1 MTDAEHDVLRDA
13 SGLYVLGTLEDA
25 ERAEFETH
33 LTSCDACLA
42 EVRSLR
48 GVSDALPFAATQ
60 VDPPASLRA
69 RILAAAGAP
78 TVAGVPTASA
88 APHAQTV
95 VPFAPKPK
103 PAVSNATLTEQRAP
117 HSRAFWVGWMSAA
130 AMLLVA
136 AGAGIYA
143 ANLKLQLEDVE
154 LRLVDA
160 VMKLQASEMQVAN
173 ASAEMTAVRTNLALL
188 SAPDVQD
195 LQLLGKAPAAE
206 ATGRAF
212 ISRRRGLLFAAS
224 NLPQL
229 PGDRTYQLWFLTRG
243 APVSAGIVKPDPQG
257 NVTAAFDPLPDAPV
271 PTGFAVSVEPDG
283 GVPAPTG
290 AIYLVTQ

>member
-1 MTDAEHDVLRDA
+1 MTDAEHDVLREA
-13 SGLYVLGTLEDA
+13 SGLYILGTLEDG
-25 ERAEFETH
+25 ERAGFETH
-33 LTSCDACLA
+33 LSTCEECVA

-48 GVSDALPFAATQ
+48 SVADALPFAVMQ

-69 RILAAAGAP
+69 RILAAAGAAP
-78 TVAGVPTASA
+78 SASSVSS
-88 APHAQTV
+88 AQTL

-103 PAVSNATLTEQRAP
+103 PAASNATLSEQRTP
-117 HSRAFWVGWMSAA
+117 HSTAFWAGWISAA
-130 AMLLVA
+130 AMLVVA

-143 ANLKLQLEDVE
+143 SNLKLQLDDVE

-160 VMKLQASEMQVAN
+160 VMKLQASEMQVAR
-173 ASAEMTAVRTNLALL
+173 ASAEVTAVRTNLALL

-195 LQLLGKAPAAE
+195 LKLSGKAPAAD

-212 ISRRRGLLFAAS
+212 ISRTRGLLFAAS

-257 NVTAAFDPLPDAPV
+257 NVTAAFDALPNAPV
-271 PTGFAVSVEPDG
+271 PTGFAVSVEPEG

>member
-1 MTDAEHDVLRDA
+1 MTDAEHDMLRDA
-13 SGLYVLGTLEDA
+13 SGLYVLGTLDDD
-25 ERAEFETH
+25 ERAGFEAH
-33 LTSCDACLA
+33 LASCDTCSA
-42 EVRSLR
+42 EVRLLR
-48 GVSDALPFAATQ
+48 SVSDALPFAATQ
-60 VDPPASLRA
+60 VDPPAALRA

-78 TVAGVPTASA
+78 SASTASS
-88 APHAQTV
+88 AQTV

-103 PAVSNATLTEQRAP
+103 PAASNATLTEQRAP
-117 HSRAFWVGWMSAA
+117 HSRAFWAGWIAAA

-136 AGAGIYA
+136 SGAGIYA
-143 ANLKLQLEDVE
+143 SNLKLQLEDVE

-160 VMKLQASEMQVAN
+160 VMKLQASQMQVAS
-173 ASAEMTAVRTNLALL
+173 ASAEVTAVRTNLALL

-195 LQLLGKAPAAE
+195 LKLSGKAPAAD

-212 ISRRRGLLFAAS
+212 ISRTRGLLFAAS

-257 NVTAAFDPLPDAPV
+257 NVTAAFDVLPDAPV
-271 PTGFAVSVEPDG
+271 PTGFAVSVEPEG

>member
-1 MTDAEHDVLRDA
+1 MTDAEHDVLREA
-13 SGLYVLGTLEDA
+13 SGLYVLDMLDDD
-25 ERAEFETH
+25 ERAAFEAH
-33 LTSCDACLA
+33 LISCETCAA

-48 GVSDALPFAATQ
+48 SVSEALPYAATQ
-60 VDPPASLRA
+60 VDPPASLRV

-78 TVAGVPTASA
+78 EATAPST
-88 APHAQTV
+88 AQTV

-103 PAVSNATLTEQRAP
+103 PSTSNATVSEERVP
-117 HSRAFWVGWMSAA
+117 HSRAFWAGWLSAA

-136 AGAGIYA
+136 SGAGIYA
-143 ANLKLQLEDVE
+143 ANLKLQLDDVE

-173 ASAEMTAVRTNLALL
+173 ASAEVTAVRTNLALL

-195 LQLLGKAPAAE
+195 LKLSGKAPAAD

-212 ISRRRGLLFAAS
+212 VSRTRGLLFAAS

-257 NVTAAFDPLPDAPV
+257 NITAAFDALPDAPV
-271 PTGFAVSVEPDG
+271 PTGFAVSVEPEG

>member
-1 MTDAEHDVLRDA
+1 MTDAEHDILRDA

-25 ERAEFETH
+25 ERAEFEAH
-33 LTSCDACLA
+33 LTSCDTCSA
-42 EVRSLR
+42 EVRSL
-48 GVSDALPFAATQ
+48 GSVSDALPFAATQ

-78 TVAGVPTASA
+78 GASTASTA
-88 APHAQTV
+88 AQTV

-103 PAVSNATLTEQRAP
+103 SAASNATLTEQRAP
-117 HSRAFWVGWMSAA
+117 HSRAFWAGWIAAA

-136 AGAGIYA
+136 SGAGIYA
-143 ANLKLQLEDVE
+143 SNLKLQLEDVE

-160 VMKLQASEMQVAN
+160 VMKLQASQMQVAN
-173 ASAEMTAVRTNLALL
+173 ASAEVTAVRTNLALL

-195 LQLLGKAPAAE
+195 LKLSGKAPAAN

-212 ISRRRGLLFAAS
+212 ISRTRGLLFAAS

-257 NVTAAFDPLPDAPV
+257 NVTAAFDAVPDAPV

>member
-1 MTDAEHDVLRDA
+1 MTDAEHDVLREA
-13 SGLYVLGTLEDA
+13 SGLYVLGTLEDD
-25 ERAEFETH
+25 ERAGFEAH
-33 LTSCDACLA
+33 LTSCETCAA

-48 GVSDALPFAATQ
+48 SVSDALPFAATQ

-78 TVAGVPTASA
+78 GASSA
-88 APHAQTV
+88 ASAQTV

-103 PAVSNATLTEQRAP
+103 PAVSNATPTEQREP
-117 HSRAFWVGWMSAA
+117 HSGAFWAGWISAA

-143 ANLKLQLEDVE
+143 SNLKLQLDDVE

-160 VMKLQASEMQVAN
+160 VMKLQASEMQLAN
-173 ASAEMTAVRTNLALL
+173 ASAAVTAVRTNLALL

-195 LQLLGKAPAAE
+195 LKLSGKAPAVD

-212 ISRRRGLLFAAS
+212 ISRTRGLLFAAS

-257 NVTAAFDPLPDAPV
+257 NITAAFDALPDAPV
-271 PTGFAVSVEPDG
+271 PTGFAVSVEPEG

>member
-1 MTDAEHDVLRDA
+1 MTDAEHDVLREA

-25 ERAEFETH
+25 ERAGFEAH
-33 LTSCDACLA
+33 LTSCDTCSA

-48 GVSDALPFAATQ
+48 GVSDALPYAATQ

-69 RILAAAGAP
+69 RILAAAGA
-78 TVAGVPTASA
+78 AGASSTSS
-88 APHAQTV
+88 AQTV

-103 PAVSNATLTEQRAP
+103 PAVSNATLAEQRAP
-117 HSRAFWVGWMSAA
+117 HSRAFWVGWISAA

-136 AGAGIYA
+136 SGTGIYA
-143 ANLKLQLEDVE
+143 ANLRLQLEDVE

-160 VMKLQASEMQVAN
+160 VMKLQASELRVAS
-173 ASAEMTAVRTNLALL
+173 ASAEVTAVRTNLALL

-195 LQLLGKAPAAE
+195 LKLSGKAPAAD

-212 ISRRRGLLFAAS
+212 ISRTRGLLFAAS

-257 NVTAAFDPLPDAPV
+257 NITAAFDALPDAPV

>member
-1 MTDAEHDVLRDA
+1 MSDAEHDVIREA
-13 SGLYVLGTLEDA
+13 SGLYVLGTLEA
-25 ERAEFETH
+25 SERAAFEAH
-33 LTSCDACLA
+33 LATCEACGA

-48 GVSDALPFAATQ
+48 SVADALPFGAVQ
-60 VDPPASLRA
+60 VDPPAALRA
-69 RILAAAGAP
+69 RILAAVGAP
-78 TVAGVPTASA
+78 GASPA
-88 APHAQTV
+88 SSAQTV

-103 PAVSNATLTEQRAP
+103 PVISNMTETERREP
-117 HSRAFWVGWMSAA
+117 HSRAFWAGWISAA
-130 AMLLVA
+130 AMLIVA

-143 ANLKLQLEDVE
+143 ANLKLQLNDVE

-173 ASAEMTAVRTNLALL
+173 ASAEVTAVRTNLALL

-195 LQLLGKAPAAE
+195 LKLSGKAPAAE

-212 ISRRRGLLFAAS
+212 VSRTRGLLFAAS

-257 NVTAAFDPLPDAPV
+257 NVTAAFDALPDAPV